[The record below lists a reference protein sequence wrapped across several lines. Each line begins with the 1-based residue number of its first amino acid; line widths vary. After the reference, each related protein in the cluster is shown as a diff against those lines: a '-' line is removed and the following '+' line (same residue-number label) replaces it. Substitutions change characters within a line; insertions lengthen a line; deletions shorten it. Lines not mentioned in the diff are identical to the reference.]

1 MYTFP
6 RGNPG
11 ETLSKKYFFSLSQY
25 VKILV
30 YTSLFKKQLII
41 NNDCPKQL

>member
-6 RGNPG
+6 QGNQ

-30 YTSLFKKQLII
+30 YTSCSKQLII
-41 NNDCPKQL
+41 IIVKQL